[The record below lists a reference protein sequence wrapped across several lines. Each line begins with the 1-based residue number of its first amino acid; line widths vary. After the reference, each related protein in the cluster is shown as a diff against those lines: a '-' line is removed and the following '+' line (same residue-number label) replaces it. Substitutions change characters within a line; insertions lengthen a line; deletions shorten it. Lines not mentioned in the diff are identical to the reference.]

1 MTRSMTGF
9 AARTLNLGSASVAI
23 EIKSV
28 NQRYLEIGFRL
39 PDTLRT
45 LEFALR
51 ELIGKHLAR
60 GKVDCRINLT
70 VEPAVSSH
78 SGLNRVIL
86 ERLRDWQAQVR
97 ESFPD
102 AAPLNSADILRW
114 PGLVQENELALDQL
128 GTEILAEAE
137 RTLHDLVQTRQRE
150 GDKLREHILARLADA
165 EASVATLQAVLPTLA
180 QTLRDKLVERL
191 SAALGDNAPDRL
203 AQEVAL
209 FAQTMDIEEELAR
222 LVTHFSEVRRVLSA
236 RGIVGKRLD
245 FLMQELH
252 REANTLGSK
261 SVTLQT
267 SGVALELKVLI
278 EQMRE
283 QVQNIE

>member
-1 MTRSMTGF
+1 MTASMTGF
-9 AARTLNLGSASVAI
+9 AARTFNLGHASVAI

-28 NQRYLEIGFRL
+28 NQRYLEISFRL

-60 GKVDCRINLT
+60 GKIDCRVNL
-70 VEPAVSSH
+70 AVDAAASPH
-78 SGLNRVIL
+78 SGLNPAIL
-86 ERLRDWQAQVR
+86 ERLRDWQAQVAQH
-97 ESFPD
+97 FPA
-102 AAPLNSADILRW
+102 AAPLSSGEILRW
-114 PGLVQENELALDQL
+114 PGLIADAEPGVDHLAANL
-128 GTEILAEAE
+128 LAEAE
-137 RTLHDLVQTRQRE
+137 LTMRDLVQTRQRE
-150 GDKLREHILARLADA
+150 GDKLRAHILARLADA
-165 EASVATLQAVLPTLA
+165 ETVVNGLHAALPALA
-180 QTLRDKLVERL
+180 QTLRDKLGERL
-191 SAALGDNAPDRL
+191 TAALGDAQPERL

-209 FAQTMDIEEELAR
+209 FAQKMDIEEELSR
-222 LVTHFSEVRRVLSA
+222 LGAHFSEARRVLDQP
-236 RGIVGKRLD
+236 GPVGKRLD

-267 SGVALELKVLI
+267 SGVSLELKVLI